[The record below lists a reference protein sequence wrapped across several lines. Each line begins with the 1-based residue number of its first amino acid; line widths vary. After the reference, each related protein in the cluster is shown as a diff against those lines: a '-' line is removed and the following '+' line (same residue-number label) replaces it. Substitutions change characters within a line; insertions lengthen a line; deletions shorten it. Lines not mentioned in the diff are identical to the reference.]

1 MGSHVVSFRFS
12 DQEIELLRQHAD
24 SEDEST
30 NAIAQRLLRELLGV
44 STITSTNVDVLESRV
59 QAIVDARMSAIAS
72 ENETLRQQKEQ
83 LADEVQSMQAEVDKI
98 EQPPTALPDLYD
110 IRDRV
115 LNNWKLAKRAESKQ
129 RLREFADKLIKDAI
143 TDDTGY
149 TMMQRLLEELEQA
162 RKFKRAGD

>member
-1 MGSHVVSFRFS
+1 M
-12 DQEIELLRQHAD
+12 
-24 SEDEST
+24 
-30 NAIAQRLLRELLGV
+30 
-44 STITSTNVDVLESRV
+44 
-59 QAIVDARMSAIAS
+59 AS
-72 ENETLRQQKEQ
+72 EVR
-83 LADEVQSMQAEVDKI
+83 SMQAELDKI

-143 TDDTGY
+143 ADDTGY

>member
-1 MGSHVVSFRFS
+1 
-12 DQEIELLRQHAD
+12 
-24 SEDEST
+24 
-30 NAIAQRLLRELLGV
+30 
-44 STITSTNVDVLESRV
+44 
-59 QAIVDARMSAIAS
+59 
-72 ENETLRQQKEQ
+72 
-83 LADEVQSMQAEVDKI
+83 MQAEVDKI